1 MTDGANDQSGGQFT
15 TASGVTRQLAQKN
28 IRRPVPLRIDVIGF
42 ALDTDAMERALRMA
56 EVRDVAHNSGGKFY
70 EAADPTE
77 LLKSL
82 RDSFRL
88 LQWRVSGPNA
98 VNKTFHLEDTYTL
111 PLSLPQ
117 DVVNYL
123 SLIHI

>member
-1 MTDGANDQSGGQFT
+1 
-15 TASGVTRQLAQKN
+15 
-28 IRRPVPLRIDVIGF
+28 
-42 ALDTDAMERALRMA
+42 MERALRMA

-88 LQWRVSGPNA
+88 LQWTVSGPNA

-117 DVVNYL
+117 DVVNYDVFL
-123 SLIHI
+123 ETGSRPPTRTNAAEKNTSLEQ